1 MMHLEYSESKAMFTL
16 NDVTE
21 LCKMDPQGAEVIY
34 FEALT
39 WRKNEHRYVEEY
51 LPLGKPLYV
60 IGNFDTRKDILDEV
74 ALNSALGTKLAD
86 WETRP

>member
-39 WRKNEHRYVEEY
+39 WRKNEHRYVE
-51 LPLGKPLYV
+51 
-60 IGNFDTRKDILDEV
+60 
-74 ALNSALGTKLAD
+74 
-86 WETRP
+86 